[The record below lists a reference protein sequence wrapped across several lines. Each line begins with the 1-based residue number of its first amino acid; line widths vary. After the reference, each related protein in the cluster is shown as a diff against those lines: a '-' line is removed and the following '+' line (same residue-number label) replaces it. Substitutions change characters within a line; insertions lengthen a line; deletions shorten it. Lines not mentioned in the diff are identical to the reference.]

1 MTEEQAKPQES
12 KPATPKLHPTT
23 QKVIENCINEVLGEY
38 TSENKYYTAD
48 TLHFIR
54 SKITEKVH
62 SILGKDQISS
72 IDVILD
78 LSGIEDIKF
87 GFKINIPQ
95 EKAENHILNSER

>member
-1 MTEEQAKPQES
+1 MTEQDNKPEAKPV
-12 KPATPKLHPTT
+12 TPKLHPTT

-38 TSENKYYTAD
+38 TAENKYYTAD

-78 LSGIEDIKF
+78 LNAVEDVKF

-95 EKAENHILNSER
+95 DKAEAHILNSER